1 MILRKIFRFWVS
13 FLVTLPLLAQVSQPK
28 RVELMLQK
36 GEDHY
41 TLISAEENG
50 MVLFRETENLDR
62 SRGFEWE
69 FLKLDTSLTEEWRHT
84 RFVSLKDQFLGYDY
98 FDNHL
103 YVLFG
108 KGEYSYSEYW
118 LLKLNLTTREEQDF
132 LIRRIIPIELEDFQ
146 VSRDY
151 LIFAGQVNF
160 KPVVLHY
167 NFSSGLTK
175 VLPGIYSQKSELI
188 EVNTKD
194 DLETFNVIMNE
205 RASTKSQTFT
215 VNTFNSAGE
224 IIFRS
229 RLKPDLD
236 YSLVEGRSTRINN
249 GKQLIAG
256 TYAYRK
262 SKFSRGLFIARVG
275 TETEESKIRY
285 YNYADLKNFFKYMK
299 KKREARVQE
308 RIDRRREKG
317 KKLKFNYK
325 LMVHDIIELDDLFVA
340 IGEAYYP
347 RYNSYG
353 NYYYMGYPTGSS
365 RSHYRDQYYTG
376 FDGYKY
382 THAVIIGFDKSGNL
396 LWDNVFKIDDVV
408 TYQLDQFVQVSIDGQ
423 KIILLYNNDDQIQ
436 SKVIEGGQVL
446 DGKKE
451 SDIQLRFEGDKVRS
465 SDEDVAGL
473 KFWYENNF
481 FAYGVQKIAN
491 YENSREVFY
500 VNKVSY

>member
-1 MILRKIFRFWVS
+1 M
-13 FLVTLPLLAQVSQPK
+13 TLPLVAQVSQPN
-28 RVELMLQK
+28 RVELMLDK
-36 GEDHY
+36 GEDYY
-41 TLISAEENG
+41 TLISAEQNG
-50 MVLFRETENLDR
+50 MVLFRETETLDR
-62 SRGFEWE
+62 TRGFEWE
-69 FLKLDTSLTEEWRHT
+69 FLKLDTALNQEWRHT

-108 KGEYSYSEYW
+108 KGEYTYEEYW
-118 LLKLNLTTREEQDF
+118 LLKLNLTTREEQDY
-132 LIRRIIPIELEDFQ
+132 LIRRIIPVELEDFQ

-151 LIFAGQVNF
+151 FTLSGQVNF
-160 KPVVLHY
+160 RPVVLHY
-167 NFSSGLTK
+167 NFSSGLMK
-175 VLPGIYSQKSELI
+175 VLPGIYGQKSELV
-188 EVNTKD
+188 EVNTSD

-205 RASTKSQTFT
+205 KGLGNSQTFI
-215 VNTFNSAGE
+215 VNTFNSSGE

-229 RLKPDLD
+229 RLKPDAD
-236 YSLVEGRSTRINN
+236 YSLIEGRSTRMNN

-262 SKFSRGLFIARVG
+262 SKYSRGLFIARVG
-275 TETEESKIRY
+275 TADEESRIRY

-299 KKREARVQE
+299 KKKEARVQDK
-308 RIDRRREKG
+308 IVRRREKG
-317 KKLKFNYK
+317 KLLKFNYK
-325 LMVHDIIELDDLFVA
+325 LMVHDVIELDDLYIA

-353 NYYYMGYPTGSS
+353 NYYYYMGYPTSNS
-365 RSHYRDQYYTG
+365 RSSYNRDQYYTG

-408 TYQLDQFVQVSIDGQ
+408 TYQLEQFVQVSMDGQ
-423 KIILLYNNDDQIQ
+423 KITLLYNYDDQIK

-446 DGKKE
+446 DGKHE
-451 SDIQLRFEGDKVRS
+451 IDIQLRFEGDRVRS
-465 SDEDVAGL
+465 SEEDVAGM
-473 KFWYENNF
+473 KFWYDHNF

-491 YENSREVFY
+491 FENSREVFY